1 MLVWVYSRLTCI
13 VVALYCELLQLYM
26 GFMTTFTYYRKLD
39 VLPGHL
45 FVLAISF
52 LIDQCMGMFGKVVVI
67 SCGVFLGG
75 GVGFYLKETYY
86 VRQKKDRCY
95 QLQEEWKELSDIR
108 KAKEQQLNSIKQHG
122 NNMHVVAK

>member
-1 MLVWVYSRLTCI
+1 MYRGCTILVDYTVN
-13 VVALYCELLQLYM
+13 ELLQLYM
-26 GFMTTFTYYRKLD
+26 WLVTTFTCYRGLYI
-39 VLPGHL
+39 LPGHL
-45 FVLAISF
+45 FVFSTDAVSF
-52 LIDQCMGMFGKVVVI
+52 LIDQSMGMFGKVVVI